1 MKWLRNSLKV
11 IATLGILLTFGCRN
25 CPKETTPPP
34 QVITVTKPCMDP
46 WPVIDIPKWPE
57 KTGEVYII
65 TEEMAAKFSL
75 VLGTLIT
82 YILAQQAKCLK
93 NE

>member
-1 MKWLRNSLKV
+1 
-11 IATLGILLTFGCRN
+11 
-25 CPKETTPPP
+25 
-34 QVITVTKPCMDP
+34 MDP
-46 WPVIDIPKWPE
+46 WPVIDIPKWPQ